1 MKIDNNDE
9 LQNFQQDIDNLCDW
23 SEKWS
28 LPFNCNK
35 CKFLPIEVNT
45 EDDSLFTQ
53 EGLGRVKLSK
63 CSNEKDLGIII
74 DDKLNFKCHINTIV
88 KSSNRLVGLIRR
100 TFKNMGPEIFYQFV
114 QINY

>member
-1 MKIDNNDE
+1 M
-9 LQNFQQDIDNLCDW
+9 CDW

-45 EDDSLFTQ
+45 EDDSLFIQ
-53 EGLGRVKLSK
+53 EGLGRVKLSE

-88 KSSNRLVGLIRR
+88 KSSNRLVGLIELRILFNIIHVKNY
-100 TFKNMGPEIFYQFV
+100 TFISIQLYYL
-114 QINY
+114 IL